1 MIVCLNCRAELVV
14 VVVIVE
20 VVMMM
25 MMMMMFQDMR
35 RERGLR
41 GQCVDWWIR
50 VKRNPTLEYL
60 SIYLSS
66 DLILKSSNINN
77 ERQT

>member
-14 VVVIVE
+14 VVVVFSVE
-20 VVMMM
+20 VV
-25 MMMMMFQDMR
+25 MMMMFQDMR

-66 DLILKSSNINN
+66 DLILKSSNN
-77 ERQT
+77 ERQI